1 MRQLACRIPLGVVKA
16 RCKYRFWPASL
27 LYDWALSLDA
37 FVQSVLLLLCQ
48 ETLFH
53 YCNEVFACA
62 PEHVGVG
69 NGKHILL
76 VSISFQ

>member
-1 MRQLACRIPLGVVKA
+1 MRQLACRIPLGVVKV
-16 RCKYRFWPASL
+16 RCESGFWPVSL
-27 LYDWALSLDA
+27 LYDWVLSHDA
-37 FVQSVLLLLCQ
+37 FVQSVLLLICQ

-62 PEHVGVG
+62 PEHIGVG